1 MRGRLVSRR
10 EDYETLTLSHVHV
23 PKGLAKVW
31 ETLTQKEV
39 ANPFPAAE
47 VPAVFGASVSG
58 AMLSWCTC
66 GITLEKWVLAKE
78 DHKQGG
84 L

>member
-10 EDYETLTLSHVHV
+10 EGDETVTLPHVHI

-31 ETLTQKEV
+31 ATLTQKEV
-39 ANPFPAAE
+39 ANPFPAGGASG
-47 VPAVFGASVSG
+47 VFGASISG

-66 GITLEKWVLAKE
+66 GITLEKWQLAKE
-78 DHKQGG
+78 DHNQGG